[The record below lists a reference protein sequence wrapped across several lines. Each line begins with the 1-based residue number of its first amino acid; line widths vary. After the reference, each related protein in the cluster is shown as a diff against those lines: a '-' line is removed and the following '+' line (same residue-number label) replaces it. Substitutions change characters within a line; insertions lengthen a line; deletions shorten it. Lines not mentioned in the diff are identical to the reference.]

1 MNIQNVLAE
10 YDSMFGNYTLKEIE
24 GFLLKNMSEA
34 RFKSEHQELVTLLN
48 EAIGFY
54 RDTTQK
60 EKALKL
66 CGELIELLAMLELEG
81 SIPYATSLL
90 NIANAFRAFGLHKE
104 AVQLFEK
111 VEDIY
116 GNHFSKEDFMYASLY
131 NNWALAY
138 QESTEYEKAAEMLK
152 KALKIVDL
160 YKDAVI
166 PQATTRTN
174 LASSLLGI
182 GTESAYAEAVNHLSK
197 ALDIFEKDGGKDFH
211 YGAALVA
218 MGDAYSYKEDY
229 VKAVKYYEAGMT
241 EVEKHTGKNENYARV
256 QEKYEFASKM
266 CKERNLWVSNL
277 EKSKRFYETY
287 GRPMI
292 EKIFP
297 AYAAKIAVGLVG
309 EGSDCFG
316 FDDEISADHDYA
328 PGFCMWLTDADYRA
342 IGKELQQ
349 EYDKLIK
356 SEGRLEYRRGV
367 FSVNMFYNGVLET
380 SCNYEDGVTVDFENI
395 KEHLLA
401 TATNGEV
408 FKDDLG
414 VFSKIRKQLLGYY
427 PENVWRRKF
436 AQCIHEF
443 SQYAQSN
450 YSRMMAR
457 KDAVTAMICVAKGL
471 ESALDLVYMLEK
483 TYAPY
488 YKWKKKGLENSGLA
502 KQVLP
507 ILEKIA
513 KNPSQANVWE
523 GYRYS
528 AASVQLED
536 ANVALFEEVAKRIL
550 DEMVRKDL
558 VSGNETFLEYY
569 IPQILNGKDMG
580 MIDKVIA
587 EEWSQFDKVQNIGGR
602 ADCQDDYE
610 TFSIMRKAQYMLWS
624 KEMLES
630 FYEDLVTARDKGWN
644 LITEKYARMMQSTN
658 PLEYARLENDLP
670 VINED
675 RIKIQEEIIK
685 IQVGWME
692 DFAKLYPKLSGNMRT
707 IHTSSDTSFNTSYET
722 YLRGELCTYSE
733 KTMILYASF
742 IIGLLN
748 AGRNLAIEVMGNT
761 AKLYGFDSLLEAEQ
775 KQS

>member
-1 MNIQNVLAE
+1 
-10 YDSMFGNYTLKEIE
+10 
-24 GFLLKNMSEA
+24 
-34 RFKSEHQELVTLLN
+34 
-48 EAIGFY
+48 
-54 RDTTQK
+54 
-60 EKALKL
+60 
-66 CGELIELLAMLELEG
+66 
-81 SIPYATSLL
+81 
-90 NIANAFRAFGLHKE
+90 
-104 AVQLFEK
+104 
-111 VEDIY
+111 
-116 GNHFSKEDFMYASLY
+116 
-131 NNWALAY
+131 
-138 QESTEYEKAAEMLK
+138 
-152 KALKIVDL
+152 
-160 YKDAVI
+160 
-166 PQATTRTN
+166 
-174 LASSLLGI
+174 
-182 GTESAYAEAVNHLSK
+182 
-197 ALDIFEKDGGKDFH
+197 
-211 YGAALVA
+211 
-218 MGDAYSYKEDY
+218 
-229 VKAVKYYEAGMT
+229 
-241 EVEKHTGKNENYARV
+241 
-256 QEKYEFASKM
+256 
-266 CKERNLWVSNL
+266 
-277 EKSKRFYETY
+277 
-287 GRPMI
+287 
-292 EKIFP
+292 
-297 AYAAKIAVGLVG
+297 
-309 EGSDCFG
+309 
-316 FDDEISADHDYA
+316 
-328 PGFCMWLTDADYRA
+328 
-342 IGKELQQ
+342 
-349 EYDKLIK
+349 
-356 SEGRLEYRRGV
+356 
-367 FSVNMFYNGVLET
+367 
-380 SCNYEDGVTVDFENI
+380 
-395 KEHLLA
+395 
-401 TATNGEV
+401 
-408 FKDDLG
+408 
-414 VFSKIRKQLLGYY
+414 
-427 PENVWRRKF
+427 
-436 AQCIHEF
+436 
-443 SQYAQSN
+443 
-450 YSRMMAR
+450 MAR
-457 KDAVTAMICVAKGL
+457 KDAVTAMICVAKGV
-471 ESALDLVYMLEK
+471 ESAMDLVYLLEK

-488 YKWKKKGLENSGLA
+488 YKWKNKGLANSKLA
-502 KQVLP
+502 KQIVP

-630 FYEDLVTARDKGWN
+630 FYEDLITARDKGWN

-670 VINED
+670 EINED